1 MIDLIDILIMLV
13 KILIASLPFIALC
26 FFSSRVNL
34 PRSDRS
40 KQVYMPIV
48 ALAYAAI
55 TAYFLDFINEGLLW
69 LIKKIPEWICSV
81 ATIPWMPGIIGDVFE
96 TIGNFFDNLLRSLNL
111 HFWMFF
117 ISNTAMI
124 LGYLLVK
131 KIAISLMQKYVK
143 TDEGTIHSKIS
154 GLFYEY
160 FPEKSKWCIYEN
172 NVQMRN
178 FFKVLYYGAVVLS
191 CLLML
196 VSRNLYLYGL
206 MQGVFYPVF
215 GIVIVGE
222 LYFFLD
228 GLTRREYTED
238 ILGEDEDAYK
248 VVNYSLLRK
257 FLRSLFG
264 DKLLS
269 ENTTINNV
277 SDGEMTIY
285 DILHNLEESEDPD
298 VVTFATYYDILN
310 RAGVRIDHNYLNSSL
325 DMMKGKSILF
335 NNPFYNDLIPYAF
348 YPMNRALL
356 NHRKVLIILG
366 RHTIED
372 DIKEWVERGIE
383 SVTNIPFMWNVEVLT
398 NESEHVDI
406 GIVTRSDVLNIDLH
420 NSNAE
425 FLEQVG
431 FIVVIEPSKLLST
444 AQIGLN
450 LLVKRCKGEKDKNI
464 VYCLCDKNCDGI
476 VDAMSH
482 ALMTSITEVSA
493 TKKHIGTSSYMC
505 WSADDEYVHHRLMP
519 NISRYLGLGTEL
531 SFAALKSQ
539 VSKTKWYGGEAFPV
553 TDIRWID
560 KQYYFEL
567 TRYAGIPTTPESMDE
582 HFDTTSNF
590 WSAEVQKYSYL
601 TVEDEAFNMFEILRD
616 FSTRTTEQGFINV
629 ISSEYLLKDYMA
641 DNASIFEADA
651 KAIPYIVADYTR
663 SNRNTIL
670 RLVLLM
676 STHEVPAEQLE
687 KELSLLGIGIYDL
700 KKQLW
705 YELYKCYAD
714 LSEQKT
720 LPEDY
725 REAVAVVSEKTL
737 TMGNAEVSV
746 QVFRSKEVF
755 DLKTGMMKMMY
766 AITDRVFISRCVAEL
781 KSASYVAEDEKGER
795 YYLGAELR
803 GHIYQKYLPGQFF
816 TFGGKYYEMQ
826 YLTADGQV
834 LVRRAADH
842 INNRPAYRQIREYV
856 IHDVQQSDM
865 IAAQKDIAGMKVI
878 KEFADITVNTPG
890 YYRMEEYNNFKTA
903 KKITFEGVK
912 NGIPT
917 RAYRNKEI
925 LRIEL
930 PDLDGKRS
938 DAIRYTITLLFN
950 EIFKTIFAENQSYI
964 SAVTDMSFVT
974 DDKHPMTY
982 ALTGD
987 GYEISKNA
995 IYIIEDSQLDLG
1007 LTVAVERYLE
1017 RIFKIVH
1024 DYLDW
1029 HTETLTESLKPLP
1042 DPKPAISF
1050 EELPPEDEEPEEDE
1064 KKKGFFGRLWEKI
1077 KGIFGKKPA
1086 EEEPP
1091 ADGDTPADG
1100 ELPAEGD
1107 IPEDGE
1113 NPENGEAPEDGE
1125 NAENGGKK
1133 KKKNIFV
1140 RIWEKIK
1147 SFFGKKSEG
1156 DDETAPDGDELDG
1169 LFPPE
1174 DGDGTPPEDGETPPE
1189 NGELPPEDDM
1199 FPEDDTLD
1207 GMFPSED
1214 DSTLPDGD
1222 ELDGLFPSEGDDGM
1236 IPDDSLVDDGS
1247 SSDDVFGEVPDGE
1260 IVPADET
1267 LPAFGSVT
1275 DTEVPADAVTD
1286 PVDPFAGQFTP
1297 PAETAEC
1304 PPAGDETE
1312 SDNAAADVDLG
1323 FSNERKPYHERY
1335 YLLYG
1340 EEGEPSVLDLSGTL
1354 EYLTAM
1360 GMDRNPLKQAREGRK
1375 IAEIVEATFKPG
1387 RPDARYCDFCGAEI
1401 YGVEYETLADGRDRC
1416 HNCGRTAV
1424 KTGDDFRRLYEDV
1437 KRNMESFFG
1446 VRINAGIKVEMVN
1459 AKKLHQRLG
1468 QAFIPT
1474 ADADGRILGVAISDN
1489 DGYTLMLENGSPR
1502 MAAMMTIA
1510 HELTHIWQ
1518 YLNWD
1523 DKEITKKYGK
1533 DLRLEVYEGMA
1544 KWVEIQYAYLIN
1556 EPAYAKR
1563 QDMMESVRDD
1573 EYGRGFLRYKAQ
1585 YSFSLGNVITKPTPF
1600 NDPTTPLERAYC
1612 APFVVVDPTRPE
1624 DPTGGTGPR
1633 TEDPLPKP
1641 EDVIDGPS
1649 DRNPDTVNRY
1659 GYSLLDN
1666 TEKALYTALSE
1677 AIDNFAPE
1685 IGVTDELTDTQVQK
1699 VFAHLYRDRSYTI
1712 WWRNGYTM
1720 YFDPETHIVSRI
1732 ELIYCMT
1739 QEEAAKRLR
1748 EIDNALAP
1756 FLDSIN
1762 DTMSDYEVTLKIY
1775 ENIIRLVD
1783 YDTIGLE
1790 RQKSKTLSA
1799 SDIDDLRSIYGVF
1812 VNKKAVCAGY
1822 AMAMQYLLNM
1832 VGIECV
1838 YVTSDTHAWNMI
1850 NLEGDYYHLDV
1861 TWGDGSNTQKDQS
1874 SEHNN
1879 YDCFCITTAE
1889 LLRMKEHTP
1898 TGELPLPE
1906 CTAIKCNWHRRNGLF
1921 FETFDFDRLRQ
1932 VTGDLVKNGQLDVH
1946 LKFAGAAVYDEA
1958 KRELFDKSKF
1968 FEIIKYLNLT
1978 PGNRIKTAYSYGTS
1992 DEKYTMSIHLEK
2004 NG

>member
-1 MIDLIDILIMLV
+1 MISTIIMIV

-26 FFSSRVNL
+26 FFSRRVNL
-34 PRSDRS
+34 ARTERS

-48 ALAYAAI
+48 AFVYALI
-55 TAYFLDFINEGLLW
+55 TAYFLDYISEGLLW
-69 LIKKIPEWICSV
+69 LIKRIPEWISSV
-81 ATIPWMPGIIGDVFE
+81 ATIPWMPGVIGDVFE
-96 TIGNFFDNLLRSLNL
+96 TIGNGIDYLLRSLNL

-117 ISNTAMI
+117 VSNTAMI

-131 KIAISLMQKYVK
+131 KIAISFMQKYVK
-143 TDEGTIHSKIS
+143 TDEGTFHSKVA

-160 FPEKSKWCIYEN
+160 FPEKSKWCIREN

-178 FFKVLYYGAVVLS
+178 LFKTLYYGAVVLS

-196 VSRNLYLYGL
+196 VSRSLYLYGL

-238 ILGEDEDAYK
+238 ILGEDEEAYK

-277 SDGEMTIY
+277 SEGEMTTYDILRKLEEDDDAQVATFAAYY
-285 DILHNLEESEDPD
+285 DILHRSG
-298 VVTFATYYDILN
+298 F
-310 RAGVRIDHNYLNSSL
+310 RIDQNYLNSSL

-356 NHRKVLIILG
+356 NHQKVLVILG
-366 RHTIED
+366 RHTIEE
-372 DIKEWVERGIE
+372 DIKAWVEKGIE
-383 SVTNIPFMWNVEVLT
+383 AVTNIPFMWNVEIL
-398 NESEHVDI
+398 NRESEHVDI
-406 GIVTRSDVLNIDLH
+406 GIVTRSDVLDIELH
-420 NSNAE
+420 NRNAE

-431 FIVVIEPSKLLST
+431 FVVVIEPSKLLST

-450 LLVKRCKGEKDKNI
+450 LLVKRCKGEKDKPI

-539 VSKTKWYGGEAFPV
+539 VSKTKWFGGEAFPV
-553 TDIRWID
+553 ADIRWID

-567 TRYAGIPTTPESMDE
+567 TKYAGLPTTPEAMDE
-582 HFDTTSNF
+582 HFETTPNF

-676 STHEVPAEQLE
+676 STHEILAERLE
-687 KELSLLGIGIYDL
+687 KELSLLGIAIYDL
-700 KKQLW
+700 RKQLW

-714 LSEQKT
+714 LSMTKD
-720 LPEDY
+720 LPVDY
-725 REAVAVVSEKTL
+725 RDAVAEVAGRTL
-737 TMGNAEVSV
+737 KMGDAEISA
-746 QVFRSKEVF
+746 QLFRYKDVF
-755 DLKTGMMKMMY
+755 DLKTGSMKTVY
-766 AITDRVFISRCVAEL
+766 FITDRHFIAHCVAEL

-842 INNRPAYRQIREYV
+842 INNRPAYRQMREYV
-856 IHDVQQSDM
+856 IRDVQQSDM

-878 KEFADITVNTPG
+878 KEFADITVNTAG

-903 KKITFEGVK
+903 KKITFEGAR

-917 RAYRNKEI
+917 RTYRNKEI

-964 SAVTDMSFVT
+964 CAVTDTSFVT
-974 DDKHPMTY
+974 DDQQPLTY
-982 ALTGD
+982 TLAND
-987 GYEISKNA
+987 GCEINKNS

-1029 HTETLTESLKPLP
+1029 HTQTLADSLKPP
-1042 DPKPAISF
+1042 PEPKPAITF
-1050 EELPPEDEEPEEDE
+1050 EELPPEDEEPEEDG

-1077 KGIFGKKPA
+1077 KGIFKKKPKDD
-1086 EEEPP
+1086 EQP
-1091 ADGDTPADG
+1091 TDG
-1100 ELPAEGD
+1100 EEL
-1107 IPEDGE
+1107 PEDGE
-1113 NPENGEAPEDGE
+1113 RPEGEENPEDGE
-1125 NAENGGKK
+1125 ATEGKK
-1133 KKKNIFV
+1133 KKGFFG
-1140 RIWEKIK
+1140 RMWEKIK
-1147 SFFGKKSEG
+1147 GIFKKKPK
-1156 DDETAPDGDELDG
+1156 DEELTGDELDG

-1174 DGDGTPPEDGETPPE
+1174 DDDGTTPADGDDTD
-1189 NGELPPEDDM
+1189 GDIPPEDDGM

-1207 GMFPSED
+1207 GMFPSD
-1214 DSTLPDGD
+1214 DGDTTPDGD
-1222 ELDGLFPSEGDDGM
+1222 ELEGMFPPENDDGA
-1236 IPDDSLVDDGS
+1236 IPEDDLVDDGS
-1247 SSDDVFGEVPDGE
+1247 SSDDGFGVIPASDDVVADDEVVPMPVDG
-1260 IVPADET
+1260 D
-1267 LPAFGSVT
+1267 
-1275 DTEVPADAVTD
+1275 VPADAAEDIV
-1286 PVDPFAGQFTP
+1286 PVDGDTADEADVPVADGEFTP
-1297 PAETAEC
+1297 PAETVEC
-1304 PPAGDETE
+1304 PPADDE
-1312 SDNAAADVDLG
+1312 SDADSVAAPADTDLG

-1335 YLLYG
+1335 YLLFG
-1340 EEGEPSVLDLSGTL
+1340 DEGEPSVLDLSGTL

-1360 GMDRNPLKQAREGRK
+1360 GMERNPLKQAREGRK

-1416 HNCGRTAV
+1416 HSCGRTAV
-1424 KTGDDFRRLYEDV
+1424 KTGEEFRRLYEDV
-1437 KRNMESFFG
+1437 KRNLESFFG
-1446 VRINAGIKVEMVN
+1446 IRINTGIRVEMVN
-1459 AKKLHQRLG
+1459 SKKLHQRLG

-1474 ADADGRILGVAISDN
+1474 ADSDGRVLGVAISDKN
-1489 DGYTLMLENGSPR
+1489 GYTLMLENGSPR
-1502 MAAMMTIA
+1502 MAAMLTIA

-1523 DKEITKKYGK
+1523 DKAITKKYGK
-1533 DLRLEVYEGMA
+1533 ELRLEVYEGMA

-1556 EPAYAKR
+1556 EPALAKR

-1600 NDPTTPLERAYC
+1600 NNPTDPLDKEYC
-1612 APFVVVDPTRPE
+1612 TPFVAVDPLRPE
-1624 DPTGGTGPR
+1624 DPSGDI
-1633 TEDPLPKP
+1633 DPYMVDPVPKP
-1641 EDVIDGPS
+1641 EDVIQGPS
-1649 DRNPDTVNRY
+1649 NRDPDAVSHYAY
-1659 GYSLLDN
+1659 GLLNDA
-1666 TEKALYTALSE
+1666 EKALYDRLLE
-1677 AIDNFAPE
+1677 AVRNFAPE
-1685 IGVTDELTDTQVQK
+1685 IEVTDTFTDDQVSK
-1699 VFAHLYRDRSYTI
+1699 VFTHLWHDHTTMI

-1720 YFDPETHIVSRI
+1720 YFNAETHIVTRI
-1732 ELIYCMT
+1732 ELVYCMT
-1739 QEEAAKRLR
+1739 KEEAAKRQKD
-1748 EIDNALAP
+1748 IDNALAP

-1762 DTMSDYEVTLKIY
+1762 NTMSDYEVTLRIY
-1775 ENIIRLVD
+1775 ENIIKLVD

-1790 RQKSKTLSA
+1790 RQKTKKLTT

-1832 VGIECV
+1832 VGIECT

-1850 NLEGDYYHLDV
+1850 KLEGDYYHIDV
-1861 TWGDGSNTQKDQS
+1861 TWGDGSNTQKDKS
-1874 SEHNN
+1874 SEYNN

-1889 LLRMKEHTP
+1889 LLRLKEHTP
-1898 TGELPLPE
+1898 VSELPLPN
-1906 CTAIKCNWHRRNGLF
+1906 CTAVKCNYHRRNRLF
-1921 FETFDFDRLRQ
+1921 FESYDFNRLRQ
-1932 VTGDLVKNGQLDVH
+1932 VVGDLVENDQLDIH
-1946 LKFAGAAVYDEA
+1946 LKFADATAYDKA
-1958 KRELFDKSKF
+1958 KKDLFDKGRF

-1978 PGNRIKTAYSYGTS
+1978 PGNRIKTTYSYGTS
-1992 DEKYTMSIHLEK
+1992 DEKYTMSVHLTK
-2004 NG
+2004 IS